1 MLWKLFASNQTAT
14 GPTTSVKADIQV
26 SATAES
32 SNWFKGCAPVLV
44 VKQGSNEHHCG
55 AAYISNCRL
64 VACHV
69 ASRTPYFSGPSWH
82 STIKIVLLPLILGD
96 DSLLAPLAVEV
107 RHKSFIQLTLHRGQ
121 MLLLNA
127 VEPVLFVTT
136 ADQSSA
142 AMPSYAPGTCPEFTA
157 KPQVSPHHSLSY
169 SLSSIKS
176 K

>member
-1 MLWKLFASNQTAT
+1 MSPQTGSKDVHQCWLSSKEAMSIT
-14 GPTTSVKADIQV
+14 VGQLTSPTVGLLHAMWPWGPHI
-26 SATAES
+26 
-32 SNWFKGCAPVLV
+32 
-44 VKQGSNEHHCG
+44 
-55 AAYISNCRL
+55 
-64 VACHV
+64 
-69 ASRTPYFSGPSWH
+69 FSGPSWH
-82 STIKIVLLPLILGD
+82 STIKIVLLPLLLGD

-107 RHKSFIQLTLHRGQ
+107 RHKSFIQLTLHCGQ

-142 AMPSYAPGTCPEFTA
+142 AMPSYAPDTCPDFTA
-157 KPQVSPHHSLSY
+157 KPQVTPHQSLSC